1 MNHVREALRQVVEG
15 ADFEPP
21 EKLLHNLK
29 PEAATRILPGAP
41 YSIATNVAHAD
52 HWNRIWLA
60 RLTRRKAPPT
70 FPDFPVIAES
80 DWESVRA
87 SFLENLAIAY
97 ELSANEL
104 DEQGRKNLLKI
115 AVHTSYHLGQ
125 VKLLKRLS
133 RSASQKG

>member
-21 EKLLHNLK
+21 EKLLRNIK
-29 PEAATRILPGAP
+29 PEAAAMLLPDAP

-70 FPDFPVIAES
+70 FPDFPGIAEAE
-80 DWESVRA
+80 WEAVRA
-87 SFLENLAIAY
+87 SFLENLTIAY
-97 ELSANEL
+97 ELSAGEL
-104 DEQGRKNLLKI
+104 DEQGHKNLLKI

-125 VKLLKRLS
+125 VKLLKRLI
-133 RSASQKG
+133 RSTSQKG